1 MCVHIDTTPIKM
13 STSEVQVSL
22 FASIL
27 YGFME
32 VASSF
37 LPNSSNRA
45 SAVNKPEVIAPVL
58 VKGNLVMLEFLLF
71 K

>member
-13 STSEVQVSL
+13 STSEVQVCL

-37 LPNSSNRA
+37 LPTSGGRSST
-45 SAVNKPEVIAPVL
+45 VNKPEVVAPVL
-58 VKGNLVMLEFLLF
+58 VKGNLEMLNFF
-71 K
+71 NT

>member
-13 STSEVQVSL
+13 STSEVQVCL

-45 SAVNKPEVIAPVL
+45 VNKPEIVAPVL
-58 VKGNLVMLEFLLF
+58 VKGNLKMLEFLVF